1 MFGTYNVFDKL
12 MVGVEGYFYAASY
25 GISYLPA
32 SRIGVPRIADFYRA
46 TDPIIDLNLRADYR
60 VTPKIS
66 IFARGNNLVNRQ
78 YQRFYGYPVKGI
90 NVIGGATY
98 TF

>member
-1 MFGTYNVFDKL
+1 
-12 MVGVEGYFYAASY
+12 MVGVEGYFIAASY
-25 GISYLPA
+25 GISYRPA
-32 SRIGVPRIADFYRA
+32 ATAGATRIADFYRA

-60 VTPKIS
+60 ITPKIS
-66 IFARGNNLVNRQ
+66 IFAMGNNLANRQ